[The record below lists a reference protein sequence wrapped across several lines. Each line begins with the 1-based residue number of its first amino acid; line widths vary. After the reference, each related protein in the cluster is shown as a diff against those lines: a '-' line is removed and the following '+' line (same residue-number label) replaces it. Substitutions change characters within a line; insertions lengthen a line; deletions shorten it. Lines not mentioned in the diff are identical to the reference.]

1 MQWALF
7 NDESASWTEEDA
19 VEAGFYSEQD
29 AMNAAAERYSPD
41 DELTIHCVEEQE
53 DPEEEEE
60 SDEDD
65 E

>member
-7 NDESASWTEEDA
+7 NDESEDWTEENA

-29 AMNAAAERYSPD
+29 AIVAVAERYSEE
-41 DELTIHCVEEQE
+41 DELIVHCVEE
-53 DPEEEEE
+53 PEEEEPEEE
-60 SDEDD
+60 SDDD